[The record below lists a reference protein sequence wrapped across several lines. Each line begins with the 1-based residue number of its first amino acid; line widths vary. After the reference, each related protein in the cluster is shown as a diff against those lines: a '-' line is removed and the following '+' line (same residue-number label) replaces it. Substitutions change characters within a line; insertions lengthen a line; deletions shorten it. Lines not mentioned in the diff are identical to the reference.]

1 MMITQASATDW
12 RGASLACRM
21 AMGSTLTTPVTPPMY
36 MDKMHYLH
44 SNSNRAWSSAP
55 RNVVFG
61 LCCYIALLYITEF
74 CLNFQWVQAV
84 TCSPCCG
91 QLLQRYFRTDNCLLA
106 LIPGRLSHGS
116 HMHFLLKL
124 SLFGSAYV
132 RQRRCLALA
141 LVTPVN

>member
-36 MDKMHYLH
+36 MHKMHYLH
-44 SNSNRAWSSAP
+44 SNSDRAWSSAP

-74 CLNFQWVQAV
+74 CLDFQWVQAV
-84 TCSPCCG
+84 QPVIGSDGLCPLLVASKAIS
-91 QLLQRYFRTDNCLLA
+91 LLQDNQSHGFWSVQRRYFFSSSWSGECKLA
-106 LIPGRLSHGS
+106 LGSQHGI
-116 HMHFLLKL
+116 
-124 SLFGSAYV
+124 G
-132 RQRRCLALA
+132 
-141 LVTPVN
+141 